1 MGFLLLKNQQVIKVF
16 RLLSPHQISEAQPL
30 ATSKPLSHPCSGAFL
45 LPLLHMKA
53 RQFTDLALPLMAMLI
68 GAVVSAF
75 GIHWLWREYTLHA
88 LMVTAFSFF
97 SGGLFVPDNLICR
110 LVAVGIGFGL
120 LVGSLLAVSHP

>member
-1 MGFLLLKNQQVIKVF
+1 
-16 RLLSPHQISEAQPL
+16 
-30 ATSKPLSHPCSGAFL
+30 
-45 LPLLHMKA
+45 MKA
-53 RQFTDLALPLMAMLI
+53 RQFTDLALPLMVMLI

-75 GIHWLWREYTLHA
+75 GIHWLWREYMLHA

-97 SGGLFVPDNLICR
+97 SGGLFVPDNPICR